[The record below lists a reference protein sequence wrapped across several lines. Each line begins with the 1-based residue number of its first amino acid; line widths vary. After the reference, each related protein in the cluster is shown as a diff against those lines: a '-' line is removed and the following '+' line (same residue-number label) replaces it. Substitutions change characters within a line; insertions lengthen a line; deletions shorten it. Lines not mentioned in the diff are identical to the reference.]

1 MKKKLVLIAD
11 DDPVQ
16 RKLLSIRL
24 RRIGFQVA
32 AAEDGAD
39 ALEQARC
46 FAPDAIV
53 CDVLMPRLDGFKLC
67 EAVREDHKLA
77 HVPLVLTTSGDVK
90 ESDRKL
96 ARSVGANDI
105 VPRTPG
111 LEEVIKALK
120 ASLLDELPK
129 RVDTHILFSELRAQ
143 FLANVKE
150 QSMRLVDSLALEFDV
165 AGAKRLAHRWAGVG
179 GTLGL
184 PQISQRA
191 CEMETLLDRALPEI
205 EEQLRMGLE
214 EICKLSV
221 DAAQTP
227 GTTTAVPAPIVER
240 LSGKRFALVGFEPTE
255 AGRISNA
262 LDQAQAFSRL
272 VVPTERA
279 FETESLRLF
288 DVVVLNL
295 SREVDQYPGF
305 QPAALVNCQKPLL
318 IIGAQDLLLKQG
330 PAFHDSVHDLLIAPW
345 RPEELVLRAS
355 RVITQGTKQAGDL
368 RPGPEGERI
377 KVIVAD
383 DDPTITT
390 LVKAT
395 LLNYD
400 MDCRVARDGG
410 EAIEMARNLCPN
422 ALILDV
428 NMPHYDG
435 FEVLA
440 SLRNDMRT
448 SKAAVI
454 LLTARQQEV
463 DIIRGFHLGADDYI
477 VKPFSPIE
485 LAVRLKRLL
494 RRTS

>member
-1 MKKKLVLIAD
+1 MKEKLVLIAD

-16 RKLLSIRL
+16 RKLLSVHL
-24 RRIGFQVA
+24 CRIGFQVA
-32 AAEDGAD
+32 TAEDGAD

-77 HVPLVLTTSGDVK
+77 HVPLVLTTSGHVN

-129 RVDTHILFSELRAQ
+129 PVDTPILFSELRAQ
-143 FLANVKE
+143 FLANVNE
-150 QSMRLVDSLALEFDV
+150 QSMRLVDSLASEFDV

-191 CEMETLLDRALPEI
+191 YEMETLLDRALPEI

-240 LSGKRFALVGFEPTE
+240 LSGKRFALVGFEPPE

-262 LDQAQAFSRL
+262 LEQAQAFSRL

-279 FETESLRLF
+279 FETELRLF

-295 SREVDQYPGF
+295 SRELDQYPGF

-318 IIGAQDLLLKQG
+318 IIGARDLLLKQG
-330 PAFHDSVHDLLIAPW
+330 PAFYNSVHDLLIAPW

-355 RVITQGTKQAGDL
+355 RIITQSPKQGSAPQGSPPREHTKV
-368 RPGPEGERI
+368 
-377 KVIVAD
+377 VIAD
-383 DDPTITT
+383 DDPTVRA

-395 LLNYD
+395 LQNYG
-400 MDCRVARDGG
+400 MDCHVAEDGG
-410 EAIEMARNLCPN
+410 QAVEMARKLCPD
-422 ALILDV
+422 AVILDV

-435 FEVLA
+435 FEVVA
-440 SLRNDMRT
+440 ALRNDASTRH
-448 SKAAVI
+448 AAVI
-454 LLTARQQEV
+454 LLTARQQEA
-463 DIIRGFHLGADDYI
+463 DIIRGFRLGADDYI

-494 RRTS
+494 RRTP